1 MGHTFMMR
9 GDIYGEMMLVK
20 GRHNPA
26 SIVAVRDNTV
36 GLVLT
41 LPGLLDALGY
51 KDEAGAA
58 AALAALSE
66 AAGAAAPHTRT
77 TKVPFTELKFHRVV
91 GRGQFGAVRMATHAA
106 TGQTFAL
113 KTLYKAPISDAKQ
126 VEHIINELSVMQAVR
141 TPFCVQVRAAAAR
154 LCVAACCATGR
165 ANPCTARIQLRGS
178 YQDQNCL
185 YMLMDWVPGGELF
198 HYIDVHHSF
207 DEATARF
214 FAANVVLTLEHLHAK
229 GIVYRDLKPENL
241 VLEAS
246 GYLKLADFG
255 FAKHIGSSKA
265 FTICGTPDYQAPE
278 VIMRRG
284 ATRCVDF
291 WAIGVLIYEMLVGE
305 PPFMSKSGD
314 PWDTFRRAMTG
325 RCHVPRHVSKAAA
338 DLIYKLL
345 QVRTPLQGAAC
356 AAAACGTEQRRQ

>member
-1 MGHTFMMR
+1 M
-9 GDIYGEMMLVK
+9 
-20 GRHNPA
+20 
-26 SIVAVRDNTV
+26 
-36 GLVLT
+36 
-41 LPGLLDALGY
+41 
-51 KDEAGAA
+51 
-58 AALAALSE
+58 
-66 AAGAAAPHTRT
+66 
-77 TKVPFTELKFHRVV
+77 
-91 GRGQFGAVRMATHAA
+91 
-106 TGQTFAL
+106 
-113 KTLYKAPISDAKQ
+113 
-126 VEHIINELSVMQAVR
+126 
-141 TPFCVQVRAAAAR
+141 
-154 LCVAACCATGR
+154 
-165 ANPCTARIQLRGS
+165 QLRGS

-207 DEATARF
+207 DEPTARF
-214 FAANVVLTLEHLHAK
+214 FAANVVLTMEHLHAK

-255 FAKHIGSSKA
+255 FAKHVGSGKA

-305 PPFMSKSGD
+305 PPFMSASGD

-325 RCHVPRHVSKAAA
+325 RCHVPRHVSKAAG

-345 QVRTPLQGAAC
+345 QVRGGPRHVPRCATMHAQRVRSAHAAC
-356 AAAACGTEQRRQ
+356 RSTPSSGWAWEGFTRSSNTLGLQRSTGRRWKRGS